1 MASKSFLNQFNDLD
15 FTYEEQGAV
24 FIPTIPWDSL
34 KEDSH
39 LIIIGKLISSNTI
52 DDNAVVRAFQ
62 GIWKHDKVVSIIL
75 LKPSYYRIKFPTED
89 IQNDILA
96 RGPWTFKDDWLAI
109 AALNPEYSID
119 DYTFLTMNVW
129 IRIHGIPSVLMD
141 DDDNANHTGH
151 SLGNMIGEVV
161 KVDTRRID
169 LNMIDYLRIG
179 IILDVTKPVHRCVAI
194 EGSGPFPKLFPL
206 QYERLPTLCHGC
218 GIIGHAL
225 EHCSTFKPEPNSK
238 LQYGDWLRYIPT
250 KKQEPQPRSKGSIR
264 YLAGVNNTKPKNAVI
279 GTSSSNPRPT
289 TTDPLLQTV
298 AAAETTTGLVLPV
311 NAIDPIGPSSAKDT
325 TMDAVTDPNVTTIK
339 ANDTKL
345 AAATASVVSNLL
357 TTNVELV
364 PEMFPTKGDASDP
377 IIAPTSPVDV
387 TTTFPMGAILDSSTT
402 ETFGSTMV
410 PTPINLGGPDGFID
424 FLNNPIET
432 STKVPYLLDNLGLDA
447 APINLLP
454 LPREEGL
461 DYELGK
467 SFLATST
474 MLIMFDARLSNKSS
488 SHIPTIDKETP
499 LTISRGA
506 KRRLSMQHD
515 SKTKKPR
522 CNTPSLGSGSLSDLD
537 TFGSG

>member
-34 KEDSH
+34 KEDSP

-75 LKPSYYRIKFPTED
+75 LKPSYYRIKFPTEY

-96 RGPWTFKDDWLAI
+96 QGPWTFKGDWLAL
-109 AALNPEYSID
+109 ASLNPEYSID
-119 DYTFLTMNVW
+119 DYIFLTMNVW

-141 DDDNANHTGH
+141 DDDTANHTSH

-194 EGSGPFPKLFPL
+194 GGSGPSPKLCPL
-206 QYERLPTLCHGC
+206 QYECLPTLCHGC

-225 EHCSTFKPEPNSK
+225 EHCS
-238 LQYGDWLRYIPT
+238 
-250 KKQEPQPRSKGSIR
+250 IR
-264 YLAGVNNTKPKNAVI
+264 YLAGVNNTKLKNAAI

-289 TTDPLLQTV
+289 TTYPLLQTV
-298 AAAETTTGLVLPV
+298 AAAETATGSVLPV
-311 NAIDPIGPSSAKDT
+311 NAIDPIGPNSAKDT

-345 AAATASVVSNLL
+345 AAATASIVSNLL

-364 PEMFPTKGDASDP
+364 AEMFPTKGDASDP

-387 TTTFPMGAILDSSTT
+387 TTTVPMGAILDSSTT

-410 PTPINLGGPDGFID
+410 PTPINLGGPEGFID

-432 STKVPYLLDNLGLDA
+432 STEVPYLLDNVGLDA
-447 APINLLP
+447 APTNLLP
-454 LPREEGL
+454 LPREGGL

-488 SHIPTIDKETP
+488 SHTATIDEETP

-506 KRRLSMQHD
+506 KRRFSMQHD

-522 CNTPSLGSGSLSDLD
+522 PPPTISKTRAGMSSVKNSSVEVDSQPRCGK
-537 TFGSG
+537 

>member
-15 FTYEEQGAV
+15 FTYEEQVAV
-24 FIPTIPWDSL
+24 FIPTTPWDSL

-62 GIWKHDKVVSIIL
+62 G
-75 LKPSYYRIKFPTED
+75 
-89 IQNDILA
+89 
-96 RGPWTFKDDWLAI
+96 DWLAL
-109 AALNPEYSID
+109 AALNPKYSID

-141 DDDNANHTGH
+141 DDDTANHTGH
-151 SLGNMIGEVV
+151 SLGNMTREVV
-161 KVDTRRID
+161 KVDTHRID
-169 LNMIDYLRIG
+169 LNMIDYL
-179 IILDVTKPVHRCVAI
+179 
-194 EGSGPFPKLFPL
+194 
-206 QYERLPTLCHGC
+206 Q
-218 GIIGHAL
+218 
-225 EHCSTFKPEPNSK
+225 PNSK
-238 LQYGDWLRYIPT
+238 LEYGDWLRYIPT
-250 KKQEPQPRSKGSIR
+250 KKQEPQPRSKGNIR
-264 YLAGVNNTKPKNAVI
+264 YLARVNNTKPKNAVI

-298 AAAETTTGLVLPV
+298 AAAETTTGSVLLV
-311 NAIDPIGPSSAKDT
+311 NAIDPIRPNSAKDT
-325 TMDAVTDPNVTTIK
+325 MMGAVTDPNVTPIK

-364 PEMFPTKGDASDP
+364 AEMFPTKGDAFDP

-387 TTTFPMGAILDSSTT
+387 TTTVPMGAIPDSSTT

-410 PTPINLGGPDGFID
+410 PTPINLGGPEGFID

-432 STKVPYLLDNLGLDA
+432 STEVPYLLDNVGLDA
-447 APINLLP
+447 APTNLLP
-454 LPREEGL
+454 LPREGGL

-488 SHIPTIDKETP
+488 SHTATIDEETP

-506 KRRLSMQHD
+506 KRRLSMQQD

-522 CNTPSLGSGSLSDLD
+522 PPPTISKTRAGMSSVKNSSAEVDSQPRRGK
-537 TFGSG
+537 

>member
-52 DDNAVVRAFQ
+52 DDNAMVRAFQ

-89 IQNDILA
+89 IRNDILA
-96 RGPWTFKDDWLAI
+96 WGPWTFKGDWLAL

-119 DYTFLTMNVW
+119 DCTFLTMNVW

-141 DDDNANHTGH
+141 DDDTANHTGH

-179 IILDVTKPVHRCVAI
+179 IILDVTKPVRRCVEI
-194 EGSGPFPKLFPL
+194 EGSGPSPKLCPL
-206 QYERLPTLCHGC
+206 QYECLPTLCHGC

-225 EHCSTFKPEPNSK
+225 EHCPTFKPEPNSK

-264 YLAGVNNTKPKNAVI
+264 YLAGVNNTKPKNAAI

-289 TTDPLLQTV
+289 TTDPLLQT
-298 AAAETTTGLVLPV
+298 
-311 NAIDPIGPSSAKDT
+311 
-325 TMDAVTDPNVTTIK
+325 
-339 ANDTKL
+339 
-345 AAATASVVSNLL
+345 
-357 TTNVELV
+357 
-364 PEMFPTKGDASDP
+364 GDASDP

-387 TTTFPMGAILDSSTT
+387 TTTVPMGAILDSSTT

-410 PTPINLGGPDGFID
+410 PTPINLGGPEGFID
-424 FLNNPIET
+424 FLHNPIET
-432 STKVPYLLDNLGLDA
+432 STEVPYLLDNVGLDA
-447 APINLLP
+447 APTNLLP
-454 LPREEGL
+454 LPREGGL

-488 SHIPTIDKETP
+488 SHTATIDEETP

-522 CNTPSLGSGSLSDLD
+522 PPPTISKTRDGMSSVKNSSAEVDSQPRRGK
-537 TFGSG
+537 